1 MKTLA
6 RPQPP
11 FPKKMLTQSI
21 ALLLVGLPLAAQAQT
36 QDTAT
41 GVIEEVQVTGIRGSL
56 AQALEVKRQADSIVD
71 AISSEDIGKFP
82 DKNVADSLQRIPG
95 ISVDRIWGE
104 GRDIFVRGT
113 DSTLNRTLMN
123 GQNVAS
129 AFWWANDNPSR
140 GFNYSILASELV
152 SSLQVY
158 KSLEARHDE
167 GSIGGMVNVL
177 TRRPMDLEPLTLNL
191 SAEYQYSELPDAW
204 DPQLS
209 GLVSWKNPDETIGV
223 LASFNRQ
230 VRTVRRDGL
239 EVFPTNDLYTITNE
253 VTGVET
259 ENVYVPWGGGS
270 AIFEQD
276 RERETS
282 NITVQFRPSQQWD
295 MVLNYVKSD
304 MDMDNSNQN
313 YLFVAGGYKIPD
325 GDTVTDPVFIPT
337 SDGNMALVGGTIATP
352 ASLGV
357 ESIGVADEPIVRES
371 FVESDLLDLDATY
384 EGDGWQLHAQVG
396 QTTAEGGSTKD
407 RNYWFEGPSSEVL
420 NLGPDTIEFSFPE
433 VDPLDGS
440 AIHLNAANLR
450 DWVRIMEDEE
460 TYAQADLTFDINWN
474 FIEAIK
480 TGLKFRDHQIENN
493 RSVGTVADNLANI
506 VPRELLEAI
515 TLADVSSGPS
525 PQLHGEAATAGSLTQ
540 YAFLD
545 VNLARERIDSIL
557 DAGAM
562 TYAEDQRAFYRIN
575 EDIMAAYV
583 QADFSLDQLRG
594 NFGVRLVETDQQ
606 SDAFIDGEPGSVSRS
621 YREALPSVNLIYE
634 ASDDILIR
642 AAASRAM
649 ARPTFQNLSSNI
661 VINATS
667 GSATAGNPHLDP
679 LIADQFEIGGEW
691 YFTETSLLAA
701 TYFNKDLSTFVFNDT
716 QVEVI
721 DGESLNVTRPYNAP
735 EGADIQGL
743 EFQWQQDIG
752 LGFGVLAN
760 YTWTDADV
768 PANEDGTQLELP
780 GNSEDQFNAS
790 VYYEDKDVSIRL
802 SYNMRSESY
811 GGLTSGSQ
819 LVTDKY
825 DQWDATANWDITD
838 QFNLFMTAVNITN
851 EVIYMRT
858 ADGIPV
864 GFYEN
869 GPRYSLG
876 LRFNF

>member
-1 MKTLA
+1 MKKVFC
-6 RPQPP
+6 PHMPCQ
-11 FPKKMLTQSI
+11 KKVLNRTI
-21 ALLLVGLPLAAQAQT
+21 ALLLLGVPLVTQAQENEEP
-36 QDTAT
+36 A
-41 GVIEEVQVTGIRGSL
+41 GVVEEVQVTGIRSSL
-56 AQALEVKRQADSIVD
+56 AQALDVKRQADSIVD
-71 AISSEDIGKFP
+71 AISAEDIGKFP

-167 GSIGGMVNVL
+167 GSIGGMVNVI
-177 TRRPMDLEPLTLNL
+177 TRRPMDLEPLTVNL
-191 SAEYQYSELPDAW
+191 SAEYQYSELPDKW

-209 GLVSWKNPDETIGV
+209 GLVSWKNTNETFAM

-239 EVFPTNDLYTITNE
+239 EVFPTNDLYTVTDA

-259 ENVYVPWGGGS
+259 DNVYVPWGGGS

-282 NITVQFRPSQQWD
+282 NVTLQFRPSQQWD

-313 YLFVAGGYKIPD
+313 YLFLAGGYKIPN
-325 GDTVTDPVFIPT
+325 GDFVTNPVFIPT
-337 SDGNMALVGGTIATP
+337 SDGNQALVGGTIENA
-352 ASLGV
+352 A
-357 ESIGVADEPIVRES
+357 SIGVADEPIVRES
-371 FVESDLLDLDATY
+371 FVESDLLDLDTTY

-407 RNYWFEGPSSEVL
+407 RNYWFEGLGREVL
-420 NLGPDTIEFSFPE
+420 NLDPDTIEFSFPE
-433 VDPLDGS
+433 VDPLDGN
-440 AIHLNAANLR
+440 AIHLNPANLR

-474 FIEAIK
+474 FIETVK

-493 RSVGTVADNLANI
+493 RNVGTVDVNNLAI
-506 VPRELLEAI
+506 APQVLLLNNI
-515 TLADVSSGPS
+515 TLADVSNGPS
-525 PQLHGEAATAGSLTQ
+525 PVLHGEAATAGSLTQ

-545 VNLARERIDSIL
+545 QGLAREKIDSIL

-583 QADFSLDQLRG
+583 QADFSLDRLRG

-606 SDAFIDGEPGSVSRS
+606 SDAYIDGEPGSVSRN

-667 GSATAGNPHLDP
+667 GSATAGNPHLDS
-679 LIADQFEIGGEW
+679 LISDQFEIGGEW

-701 TYFNKDLSTFVFNDT
+701 TYFNKALSTFVFNDT
-716 QVEVI
+716 QVEII
-721 DGESLNVTRPYNAP
+721 DGESLNVTSPYNAP

-790 VYYEDKDVSIRL
+790 VYYEDNAVSVRL

-825 DQWDATANWDITD
+825 DQWDATANWDVTD

-858 ADGIPV
+858 ADGLPV

-876 LRFNF
+876 VRYNF